1 MLLRNTI
8 TASKNANCLTFS
20 DSTTTIIPFFHSQ
33 KHKAPLKETPTD
45 NLEEPESSPEEDL
58 FCSHLNSPGT
68 SEFLSNILF
77 YISGYIVFKLVKKL
91 SCESC
96 KSCLLSHFNS
106 ETPDHDY
113 CAMNY
118 SQIAPASA
126 FTLFVNNGGLK
137 IPSQS
142 VYNIIEFAEKIF
154 KENVC
159 KDGLKISREN
169 KLKQKLVL
177 SVCNH
182 FVMDSTHQIFQDHDQ
197 GSQDNLLEENHRSSL
212 IKLMAER
219 YFTLRLFT
227 YGKRYND
234 KVVNGQPSVRHQL
247 TKMILFKNQ

>member
-1 MLLRNTI
+1 L
-8 TASKNANCLTFS
+8 
-20 DSTTTIIPFFHSQ
+20 
-33 KHKAPLKETPTD
+33 
-45 NLEEPESSPEEDL
+45 
-58 FCSHLNSPGT
+58 
-68 SEFLSNILF
+68 
-77 YISGYIVFKLVKKL
+77 
-91 SCESC
+91 
-96 KSCLLSHFNS
+96 
-106 ETPDHDY
+106 
-113 CAMNY
+113 
-118 SQIAPASA
+118 
-126 FTLFVNNGGLK
+126 NNGGLK